1 MEWGWDNGRA
11 FVGIFLIYALAWAL
25 SERRR
30 AFPWKLVLGAT
41 AMQFGFALLLFGVP
55 VIREV
60 LFRANIIVDALE
72 SATRAGTGFVFGYVG
87 DNRAASEIMTGDAP
101 PLFFFQILPIVI
113 VVAALSAMLWHWRI
127 LRWITKGFALVFRRL
142 MGIGGATSLAV
153 SANVFMGMTEA
164 PVLVKPYLKG
174 MTRSELFILMVSGF
188 ATIAGSVLI
197 IYVTFLEPVI
207 DQPLAQLLTA
217 SFMAAPAAVALALV
231 MVPEKLESV
240 ERTHEPEF
248 EYESTMDAFATGA
261 ADGLKIVLNIATMLI
276 AALALLF
283 LVNSLL
289 QWLGAA
295 ASFSPWQTAQAI
307 DFPAWA
313 SWLEAIAEW
322 IACFV
327 LWVIKALLMPFG
339 LMDHWAGDEPLTI
352 QVVLGWLFAPLMYLI
367 GVPWEEA
374 ARSGS
379 LMGIKTVLTEFVAFL
394 QLAQVPDGEMTDR
407 TRIIT
412 AHAICGFA
420 NFGSMGILIGGLT
433 IIEPARR
440 ETFLQLAWKTL
451 LAGTLATCLSGA
463 VVGALPVDLFVRG

>member
-1 MEWGWDNGRA
+1 MEWGWDNARA
-11 FVGIFLIYALAWAL
+11 LIGIAAIYLLAWAL
-25 SERRR
+25 SEQRR

-41 AMQFGFALLLFGVP
+41 AMQFAFALLLFGVP
-55 VIREV
+55 VIRGV
-60 LFRANIIVDALE
+60 LFKANILVDALE
-72 SATRAGTGFVFGYVG
+72 NATRAGTSFVFGYVG
-87 DNRAASEIMTGDAP
+87 DNQAASQIMSGEAP

-113 VVAALSAMLWHWRI
+113 VVAALSAMLWHWRV
-127 LRWITKGFALVFRRL
+127 LRWVTKGFALVFRRL

-197 IYVTFLEPVI
+197 IYVTFLEPVM

-217 SFMAAPAAVALALV
+217 SFMAAPAAVAIALV
-231 MVPEKLESV
+231 MVPETTATE
-240 ERTHEPEF
+240 ERAHEPDF
-248 EYESTMDAFATGA
+248 KYESTMDAFATGA

-276 AALALLF
+276 AALALLY
-283 LVNSLL
+283 LVNQLL
-289 QWLGAA
+289 SALPDLAGA
-295 ASFSPWQTAQAI
+295 
-307 DFPAWA
+307 
-313 SWLEAIAEW
+313 
-322 IACFV
+322 
-327 LWVIKALLMPFG
+327 
-339 LMDHWAGDEPLTI
+339 PLTI
-352 QVVLGWLFAPLMYLI
+352 ERLLGWLFAPVMYLI
-367 GVPWEEA
+367 GVPWAEA
-374 ARSGS
+374 ARAGS

-394 QLAQVPDGEMTDR
+394 QLADIPAAEMTDR

-440 ETFLQLAWKTL
+440 STFLDLAWKTL

-463 VVGALPVDLFVRG
+463 VVAVLPVDLFVGN